1 MQKCAIQAEV
11 RWHTMPSN
19 KREQESWGVYGRWTH
34 ECVTGYPNI
43 SNGWKLLFQ
52 QICKLC
58 HQFSRKRSKC
68 VTTTAPNCLI
78 LSFSFCEADVYVCS
92 CERVSVY
99 SYIDEPSVCSYMRL
113 YETLTAQCTLPM
125 PLSSSSS
132 LFECPF
138 LFGTTLFYSRHN
150 SLITDLLAKFMQIP
164 IFIRINILLCCR
176 RRCCCCCC
184 CSLVYL

>member
-78 LSFSFCEADVYVCS
+78 LSFSFCEADVYVCVW
-92 CERVSVY
+92 E
-99 SYIDEPSVCSYMRL
+99 SVCVFIYRWAKCVFVYAL
-113 YETLTAQCTLPM
+113 IWNFDCTM
-125 PLSSSSS
+125 HIADAVVVVVIVVRMSLSV
-132 LFECPF
+132 
-138 LFGTTLFYSRHN
+138 RN
-150 SLITDLLAKFMQIP
+150 DA
-164 IFIRINILLCCR
+164 ILL
-176 RRCCCCCC
+176 
-184 CSLVYL
+184 ST